1 MAVGAWDGL
10 IFASELPRGA
20 WDGLTPGPEPPNGAW
35 DGLMLGM
42 ESIKHSSILEHDGR
56 ETGISFKTRFKHV
69 YISVSIYRVNWSM
82 ALYAKEIELT
92 GNADRSI
99 PLV

>member
-1 MAVGAWDGL
+1 MPLGAIIDRPLTHPFSG
-10 IFASELPRGA
+10 SETWCRKNA
-20 WDGLTPGPEPPNGAW
+20 TPKMHVCGTLKPVRK
-35 DGLMLGM
+35 LY
-42 ESIKHSSILEHDGR
+42 
-56 ETGISFKTRFKHV
+56 GISFKTRFKHV
-69 YISVSIYRVNWSM
+69 DISVSIYRVNWSM